1 MRRADRLFQIV
12 QLLRRDRATT
22 AARLSTEL
30 EVSER
35 TVYRDVRDLTASGVA
50 IQGEA
55 GVGYM
60 LPSHFD
66 LPPLMFTADEL
77 EALALG
83 ARMVQAFTDDDL
95 ARAARSVLAKVE
107 HVVPP
112 TLARRLDDTKLFVPD
127 FYIDRAHHAAMQTL
141 RQGLEAR
148 RVVHLHY
155 QDESGAA
162 TRRDVRPL
170 GLFYWG
176 KSWTLV
182 AWCELRTDFRSFRL
196 DRIGRAELR
205 VRTFADEPGRTL
217 DAFLAR
223 VTQQRAAKE
232 APATLPPDAT
242 AAVQKRGRNGAPA
255 DPGERAAWRA
265 FQQLGSIGPACA
277 QDLLQL
283 GFRRVDELRGQDP
296 RALYQRLCELTGSR
310 QDPCVEDVLRCAI
323 AQAEEPGLPA
333 PLRQWHR
340 WTPLRGEP
348 PDARP
353 GGARMAPTRGRKR
366 R

>member
-22 AARLSTEL
+22 AARLSAEL

-35 TVYRDVRDLTASGVA
+35 TVYRDVRDLLASGVA

-107 HVVPP
+107 HVVPQS
-112 TLARRLDDTKLFVPD
+112 LARRLDDTKLFVPD
-127 FYIDRAHHAAMQTL
+127 FYIDRAHHSSMQTL

-148 RVVHLHY
+148 RVVHLNY
-155 QDESGAA
+155 RDENGAA

-196 DRIGRAELR
+196 DRIVLAELR

-223 VTQQRAAKE
+223 VTQERAAKE
-232 APATLPPDAT
+232 PPPPDGTHALR
-242 AAVQKRGRNGAPA
+242 KRGRNGAPA

-283 GFRRVDELRGQDP
+283 GFRAVDELRGQDP
-296 RALYQRLCELTGSR
+296 RELYQRLCELTGSR

-323 AQAEEPGLPA
+323 AQVDDEALPA

-348 PDARP
+348 PSARP
-353 GGARMAPTRGRKR
+353 GGAQAAPAR
-366 R
+366 RRPRR